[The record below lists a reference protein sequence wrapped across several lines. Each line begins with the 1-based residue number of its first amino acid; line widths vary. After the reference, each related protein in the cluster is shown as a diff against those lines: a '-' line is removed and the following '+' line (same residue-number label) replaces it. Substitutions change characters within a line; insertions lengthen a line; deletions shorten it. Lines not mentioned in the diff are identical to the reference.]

1 MKLESLMQAL
11 HPVTQT
17 DNFPITVRHLQA
29 LLFLA
34 TQAEPIDQGEARKR
48 LGYHGPCMSRSV
60 ILWGSSDSPSVC
72 AMIGIGAGVVR
83 AIYSISAPPYFSSVI
98 GVKSST

>member
-1 MKLESLMQAL
+1 MKIESLMQAL
-11 HPVTQT
+11 NPVTQI

-60 ILWGSSDSPSVC
+60 DTLGILGFAKRARNNWDRRRSFITITPKGRDFIAKLCEPS
-72 AMIGIGAGVVR
+72 A
-83 AIYSISAPPYFSSVI
+83 
-98 GVKSST
+98 